1 VAVYNLQNKITTTEN
16 IDDIIKEFDVC
27 IPNNINN
34 DNKNLIQAFYNSK
47 LFLSVIKC
55 LMTCNDKHAL
65 KLLTLIE
72 KLLKYSKQMAKYLA
86 KNIDLINLIMKFMLK
101 KVISDHDKF

>member
-1 VAVYNLQNKITTTEN
+1 
-16 IDDIIKEFDVC
+16 
-27 IPNNINN
+27 
-34 DNKNLIQAFYNSK
+34 
-47 LFLSVIKC
+47 
-55 LMTCNDKHAL
+55 MTCNDKHAL